1 MANWKKIILE
11 NDAAALAS
19 VTASGTV
26 TLTSGVAAGSTA
38 HNVLTIDT
46 AGVVHS
52 ILQASVDGT
61 DTTYDAGN
69 GLDLS
74 TGGSPNTFSV
84 VPGQIDHNALDNHDP
99 LEHILWGTSDATYN
113 IDPANYTNNTYT
125 NGQGIGIANN
135 GTESDTFSTLPN
147 QSHVTQVGALQAG
160 SIVSGF
166 GAIYTSGNIYTT
178 GTLTGNQLNTGGD
191 FTVINDASVGGTL
204 TVANVTASNV
214 GITGSLTVD
223 GSLIF
228 NGETFA
234 EVIADTMTGSTSW
247 GDANGSSNHYFTG
260 SITASGTI
268 SASAFHGS
276 GAGLTGISNSQL
288 NLLHLSATN
297 GLQLS
302 GANYNGFANSEITIK
317 NDTTGNDTLKI
328 TGTGLRIKDGGVDTA
343 QLAAGAVTTAKI
355 ADGAISSQKLATTI
369 ITDHTNQNSFDSTAE
384 LLLSSGTSGNEV
396 LSALSMADLT
406 THMDAAFSYTAN
418 TGSVTSVTAT
428 GNPDGLS
435 LGLQAGTYATTAPV
449 IELSGTISIDND
461 NWTDGVALTF
471 GNGGTGATSAA
482 GAATA
487 LMNQNL
493 GSAFVIGDGDDTIII
508 PGSLTVLG
516 DSTKINST
524 KLEITDRFIL
534 IGSGSTGY
542 DTGIQ
547 FGETSNK
554 PNLLFWDSSYGSAAL
569 GGAENDGRFAV
580 GTNQVG
586 LASGGAVNPT
596 AIAAFHLASV
606 FEGDDTA
613 AASAKATQLGNI
625 RIDGTSAYIYA

>member
-1 MANWKKIILE
+1 MADWKKIILE
-11 NDAAALAS
+11 NDAAALAN

-26 TLTSGVAAGSTA
+26 TLTSGIPDGSTA

-61 DTTYDAGN
+61 DTTYDAGL
-69 GLDLS
+69 GLTL
-74 TGGSPNTFSV
+74 GGAGNLTFSV
-84 VPGQIDHNALDNHDP
+84 VPGAIDHNSLDNHDP
-99 LEHILWGTSDATYN
+99 LEHILWGTSNATYN

-125 NGQGIGIANN
+125 NGQGIDIA
-135 GTESDTFSTLPN
+135 GSGESHTFSTLPN

-178 GTLTGNQLNTGGD
+178 GNLAGASLSTGGN
-191 FTVINDASVGGTL
+191 FTVLQDASVGGTL

-247 GDANGSSNHYFTG
+247 GTDSTSNHYFTG

-276 GAGLTGISNSQL
+276 GAGLTGISNNQL

-302 GANYNGFANSEITIK
+302 GADYNGFANSSISIK
-317 NDTTGNDTLKI
+317 NDTTGNDTLKLS
-328 TGTGLRIKDGGVDTA
+328 GAGLRIKDGGVDTA
-343 QLAAGAVTTAKI
+343 QLAANSVTTAKI
-355 ADGAISSQKLATTI
+355 AAGAISGQKLAAGIIQAHDNTTSV
-369 ITDHTNQNSFDSTAE
+369 TGTNE
-384 LLLSSGTSGNEV
+384 LLLSTGTAGNEV
-396 LSALSMADLT
+396 LKALSIAQLAT
-406 THMDAAFSYTAN
+406 YMDSTYLYTAN

-428 GNPDGLS
+428 GAQDGLS

-471 GNGGTGATSAA
+471 ANGGTGQTSAS
-482 GAATA
+482 GAANA

-493 GSAFVIGDGDDTIII
+493 GSAFVIGDGNDTIII

-516 DSTKINST
+516 DATNINST
-524 KLEITDRFIL
+524 NLEITDRFIL
-534 IGSGSTGY
+534 IGSGSTGF

-547 FGETSNK
+547 FGETAAK
-554 PNLLFWDSSYGSAAL
+554 PNMLFWDSAYDS
-569 GGAENDGRFAV
+569 NTGRFGVAT
-580 GTNQVG
+580 GQTT
-586 LASGGAVNPT
+586 LASGGATNTDVT
-596 AIAAFHLASV
+596 AAFHLAACY
-606 FEGDDTA
+606 EGTTGNA
-613 AASAKATQLGNI
+613 AGANAQQVGNI
-625 RIDGTSAYIYA
+625 VIDSGVAYIYA